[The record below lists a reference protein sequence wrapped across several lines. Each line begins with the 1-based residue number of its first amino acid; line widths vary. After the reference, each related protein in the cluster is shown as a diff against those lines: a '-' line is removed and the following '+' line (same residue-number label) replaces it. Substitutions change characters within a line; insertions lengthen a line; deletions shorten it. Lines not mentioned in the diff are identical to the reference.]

1 MSAARPDVPQTRKS
15 AEVLQLGR
23 NAAHYATAIRD
34 CAKGSSWQAAL
45 SLFEEM
51 QQQQVERDTVVVNA
65 ALTACRGSGRWQLA
79 LSLLA
84 STRIRTIVTYN
95 ATISAMGASLQW
107 QLALVL
113 LAEVPRRALRASSV
127 TYTSS
132 VIACEAASAW
142 EAALTVF
149 AAAPDASGAV
159 DRALRAV
166 GAHSWS
172 TALAVIDQ
180 AKAAGVESYDL
191 RAAASACKAS
201 WRSSLAIWPNPQAY
215 SEGHCWQ
222 AAMAALRGPGAGLD
236 AAARAECWQAA
247 LGLLFGMEAA
257 GVEPSPADLNSVAV
271 ALENQG
277 MQELLSPLLR
287 RGFRGQCLRRR
298 PWAPRSFLEARGAAP
313 LSLRRLLR
321 AAARPAPRA
330 ARLQAPRARRGLRRR
345 LEAWAAKWAPQP
357 LPWCGDGFAVEGSG
371 LHEAH
376 LSGELYFQEATS
388 MLPPAVLAQ
397 AMDARKPGE
406 HLQVL
411 DLCAAP
417 GSKATQ
423 LGAWLR
429 TRSGGGL
436 LIANEPSHERADK
449 LRTNL
454 LRSGL
459 VDVLVTR
466 TDGQEMGNLAPEAFD
481 AILLDAPCSCEGN
494 VRKEPVALLRG
505 AASSRGP
512 KNPLVR
518 KQRALLQSAWRALK
532 SGGVLVYSTCT
543 FDAWQNQKQC
553 AKFLE
558 AHRDATALDADLL
571 GGSMLQVLPHRWDT
585 EGFFV
590 AAFQKHVSGEPRRSR
605 AEATSLPPGFHQ
617 LSKEK
622 EEEIERLHARLRT
635 VFPMSRLAERGDEVW
650 MLPCLGSLSCLWS
663 RCREPGLLLTK
674 GGQVTSELQLAAPE
688 AAGGAPRAAR
698 GARGWAKLLAD
709 VFVVG

>member
-191 RAAASACKAS
+191 RAAASACKA
-201 WRSSLAIWPNPQAY
+201 
-215 SEGHCWQ
+215 
-222 AAMAALRGPGAGLD
+222 
-236 AAARAECWQAA
+236 
-247 LGLLFGMEAA
+247 
-257 GVEPSPADLNSVAV
+257 
-271 ALENQG
+271 
-277 MQELLSPLLR
+277 
-287 RGFRGQCLRRR
+287 
-298 PWAPRSFLEARGAAP
+298 
-313 LSLRRLLR
+313 
-321 AAARPAPRA
+321 
-330 ARLQAPRARRGLRRR
+330 
-345 LEAWAAKWAPQP
+345 
-357 LPWCGDGFAVEGSG
+357 
-371 LHEAH
+371 H

-466 TDGQEMGNLAPEAFD
+466 TDGQEMGDLAPEAFD

-518 KQRALLQSAWRALK
+518 KQRALLRSAWRALR

-709 VFVVG
+709 VEGSLSMLNVYLELCANEGDIAAAEEMYEKMVRLLLAAKANVEEKSIQGDTPLHCAARHGSTSAMTVLLYFGAKMLTKDKLGRVAMLLAAAGLSPKAVEVLVSEQLEALPELGIELPEGDVEEVKQEPAQ